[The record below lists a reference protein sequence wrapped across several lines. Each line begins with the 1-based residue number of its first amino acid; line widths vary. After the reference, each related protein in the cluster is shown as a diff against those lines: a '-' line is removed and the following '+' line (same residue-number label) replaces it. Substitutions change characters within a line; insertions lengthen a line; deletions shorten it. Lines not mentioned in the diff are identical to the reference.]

1 MEKKKMVAIT
11 PLREAGKICRAQ
23 KKRREKRKAYKESEA
38 KKGNIPE
45 NPKLKRR

>member
-23 KKRREKRKAYKESEA
+23 KKREKRKACKESEA

>member
-23 KKRREKRKAYKESEA
+23 KKKTRKEES
-38 KKGNIPE
+38 
-45 NPKLKRR
+45 L